1 MWAALRHQTISPPS
15 FSSALKQ
22 WKLGFSV
29 LNRALYS
36 SLADSS
42 NSGTGRKQGLLQLEE
57 VEKILSDVK
66 ADNVE
71 VIPVQ
76 KHCEFAEY
84 MVIATGRS
92 AWHLRNIA
100 QALIY
105 KAGVL
110 LMKVKQKQQ
119 GAKRMLLPSVEGQEG
134 GNWIVIDSGTLIIH
148 ALDEKVRAYYN
159 LEKLWNTETS
169 NNEGSQGTTKT
180 AAAVKAKSSTRARSR
195 QHNLKPQQSKDPAAA
210 TATATA
216 IKSLPDDLLINE
228 VLGRVASSSS
238 FTDLFNAKL

>member
-1 MWAALRHQTISPPS
+1 MWAALRHQTLSSS
-15 FSSALKQ
+15 FSSALQQ
-22 WKLGFSV
+22 WRLGFSV

-42 NSGTGRKQGLLQLEE
+42 NSGTDRKQGLLQLDE

-66 ADNVE
+66 ADNVK

-76 KHCEFAEY
+76 KHCEFTDY

-92 AWHLRNIA
+92 AWHVRNIA

-105 KAGVL
+105 KAAVGVL
-110 LMKVKQKQQ
+110 ASWVKQKQQ
-119 GAKRMLLPSVEGQEG
+119 GARRMLLPSVEGQEG

-159 LEKLWNTETS
+159 LENLWNTETS
-169 NNEGSQGTTKT
+169 NNEGSQDLEN
-180 AAAVKAKSSTRARSR
+180 AFVKVRRKNNSKKPAK
-195 QHNLKPQQSKDPAAA
+195 
-210 TATATA
+210 
-216 IKSLPDDLLINE
+216 KS
-228 VLGRVASSSS
+228 A
-238 FTDLFNAKL
+238 